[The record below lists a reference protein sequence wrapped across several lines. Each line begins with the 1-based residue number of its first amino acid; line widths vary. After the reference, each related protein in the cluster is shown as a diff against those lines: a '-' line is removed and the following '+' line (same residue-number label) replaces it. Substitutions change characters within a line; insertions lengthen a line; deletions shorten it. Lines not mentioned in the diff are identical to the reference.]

1 MYRVKPVFSLTKL
14 SYVAALATLQD
25 QEYIKHSRAVS
36 VESREYLY
44 HGLKEFSQLEVFKS
58 YANYLLVDVRKTGMK
73 SAQITKELMKRS
85 IIVRNC
91 SSFRGL
97 DDYWIRVSVG
107 TLKEDEQ
114 FLEILKEM
122 VE

>member
-1 MYRVKPVFSLTKL
+1 
-14 SYVAALATLQD
+14 VAALATVQD

-114 FLEILKEM
+114 FLEILKEI